1 MYTISKKNLWCI
13 ASLFEGWN
21 ETPVWSCLQGHL
33 GQAFAD
39 DPDNPQSA
47 QISIGDFCFFAGI
60 PNPELI
66 RNIPDPSKVPVIT
79 LVARQENWHPLIE
92 SIYNRQYKK
101 FTRYALKKEPEA
113 FDLEQL
119 RANLA
124 MLPQDCEIYQID
136 DLLYN
141 ALQNED
147 WSKDLC
153 SQFKNAQD
161 YTQNGL
167 GFVIIKN
174 HEIIAGASSYTY
186 YNDGIEIQIDTKQ
199 PYRRQGLA
207 RIVGS
212 RLILECLQENLYPSW
227 DAISPESLHLA
238 ESLGYCLETPYT
250 AYAVGDMTFLSAPR

>member
-1 MYTISKKNLWCI
+1 MKHQYGPAFKGILARPLQIIPITLSPLRYQSVIS
-13 ASLFEGWN
+13 
-21 ETPVWSCLQGHL
+21 V
-33 GQAFAD
+33 
-39 DPDNPQSA
+39 
-47 QISIGDFCFFAGI
+47 FFAGI

-79 LVARQENWHPLIE
+79 LVARQEKWHPLIE
-92 SIYNRQYKK
+92 SAYNGQYEK

-113 FDLEQL
+113 FDQEQL
-119 RANLA
+119 RANLTA
-124 MLPQDCEIYQID
+124 LPQDCEICQID
-136 DLLYN
+136 GSLYST
-141 ALQNED
+141 LQSED
-147 WSKDLC
+147 WSRDLC
-153 SQFKNAQD
+153 SQFKDPQD

-186 YNDGIEIQIDTKQ
+186 YDNGIEIQIDTKQ

-212 RLILECLQENLYPSW
+212 RLILECLQQNRCPSW
-227 DAISPESLHLA
+227 DAVSPESLRLA

-250 AYAVGDMTFLSAPR
+250 AYAVGDMALLSAPR